1 MVHTLV
7 KNWWV
12 VALVGALAVIL
23 GIYSFAS
30 PGMTLAAMVGAFGAF
45 ALFSGVAQL
54 VAGLRRDPVAHDDAP
69 SRTWLIVAGALGIIA
84 GLVTFFYPAMTL
96 VTLYTV
102 IAVWAISSGIAHV
115 VLAIVHRHELS
126 HTWLVALGGVASIIL
141 GGYLLARP
149 VIGMVALAYAIGIYA
164 IVHGISMIGASIPL
178 KRLHDTEVTIGHVRE
193 GVETPSDRLT
203 PR

>member
-7 KNWWV
+7 KNWWA
-12 VALVGALAVIL
+12 VALVGVLAVIL

-45 ALFSGVAQL
+45 ALFSGIVQL
-54 VAGLRRDPVAHDDAP
+54 VAGLRKDTAAHDDAP
-69 SRTWLIVAGALGIIA
+69 SRTWLIVAGAVGILA
-84 GLVTFFYPAMTL
+84 GLVTFFYPGTTL
-96 VTLYTV
+96 ITLYTV
-102 IAVWAISSGIAHV
+102 IAVWAIVSGLAQV
-115 VLAIVHRHELS
+115 AMAIVHRHELS
-126 HTWLVALGGVASIIL
+126 HTWLVALGGVASVVL

-164 IVHGISMIGASIPL
+164 IIHGVAMIAASIPL
-178 KRLHDTEVTIGHVRE
+178 KRLHDTEVTIGRTGA
-193 GVETPSDRLT
+193 GVATPSDRLT

>member
-1 MVHTLV
+1 MVHALV
-7 KNWWV
+7 KNWWA
-12 VALVGALAVIL
+12 VALVGVLAVIL
-23 GIYSFAS
+23 GIYSLSA

-45 ALFSGVAQL
+45 SLFSGLVQL
-54 VAGLRRDPVAHDDAP
+54 VAGFRRDSAAHDDAP
-69 SRTWLIVAGALGIIA
+69 SRTWLIVAGAVGIIA

-102 IAVWAISSGIAHV
+102 IAVWAIVSGIAQV
-115 VLAIVHRHELS
+115 AAAIVHRHELP
-126 HTWLVALGGVASIIL
+126 HTWLVALGGVVSVVL

-149 VIGMVALAYAIGIYA
+149 VVGMIALAYAIGIYA
-164 IVHGISMIGASIPL
+164 IVHGITLIAASIPL
-178 KRLHDTEVTIGHVRE
+178 KRLRDTVVTIGRVRT

>member
-7 KNWWV
+7 KNWWA
-12 VALVGALAVIL
+12 VALVGVLAVIL
-23 GIYSFAS
+23 GIYSFAA

-45 ALFSGVAQL
+45 ALFSGIVQL
-54 VAGLRRDPVAHDDAP
+54 VAGLRRDTVAHDDAP
-69 SRTWLIVAGALGIIA
+69 SRTWLIVAGVVGIIA

-102 IAVWAISSGIAHV
+102 IAVWAVVSGIAQV
-115 VLAIVHRHELS
+115 ATAIVHRHELS
-126 HTWLVALGGVASIIL
+126 HTWLVALGGAASIVL

-164 IVHGISMIGASIPL
+164 IVHGISLIAASIPL
-178 KRLHDTEVTIGHVRE
+178 KRLHDTEVTIGQVRA

>member
-7 KNWWV
+7 KNWWA
-12 VALVGALAVIL
+12 VALVGVLAVIL
-23 GIYSFAS
+23 GIFSFAS
-30 PGMTLAAMVGAFGAF
+30 PAMTLATMVAVFGAF
-45 ALFSGVAQL
+45 ALFSGIVQL
-54 VAGLRRDPVAHDDAP
+54 VAGLRQDPAAHDDAP
-69 SRTWLIVAGALGIIA
+69 SRTWLIVAGAIGIIA
-84 GLVTFFYPAMTL
+84 GLVTFFYPGTTL

-102 IAVWAISSGIAHV
+102 IAVWAILSGLAQV
-115 VLAIVHRHELS
+115 ATAIVHRHELS
-126 HTWLVALGGVASIIL
+126 HTWLVALGGVVSIVL

-164 IVHGISMIGASIPL
+164 IAHGLAMIAASVPL
-178 KRLHDTEVTIGHVRE
+178 KRLHDTEVTIGRVRA